1 MTSFL
6 TQAVGAVKRVLM
18 LRLHYCWTH
27 QSEKCAFKQ
36 PGCSVYAQRFDWVH
50 YIFDMFVTLN
60 HYGNAAFFC
69 SNTTWKQHRWC
80 IRNGGGKQFL
90 LISTLYVECF
100 TCGSQNVEVCCIVGL
115 SQTIVRPPCFL
126 TLARD
131 TTPYWTIYCDEVS
144 CWSIYFFFATIRVLD
159 FDIQLCC

>member
-18 LRLHYCWTH
+18 LRFHYCWTH

-36 PGCSVYAQRFDWVH
+36 PGCSVYAQCFDWVH
-50 YIFDMFVTLN
+50 YIFNMFMTLN

-80 IRNGGGKQFL
+80 IRNGGGNSFCSSQRFTLSASLVDRRTWRTVALWDWVKL
-90 LISTLYVECF
+90 LCALHVSWRSPETQLPIERY
-100 TCGSQNVEVCCIVGL
+100 IVMKSLVG
-115 SQTIVRPPCFL
+115 V
-126 TLARD
+126 
-131 TTPYWTIYCDEVS
+131 
-144 CWSIYFFFATIRVLD
+144 FFFFTTIRVLD